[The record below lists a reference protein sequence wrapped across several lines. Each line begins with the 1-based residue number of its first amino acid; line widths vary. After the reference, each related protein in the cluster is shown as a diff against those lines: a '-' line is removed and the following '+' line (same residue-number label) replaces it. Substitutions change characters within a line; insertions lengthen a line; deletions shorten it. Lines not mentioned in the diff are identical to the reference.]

1 MVAAGIDVGKAKLS
15 VPILD
20 RGPECRYATAKP
32 GPRALHNGLVRHGVG
47 RAVSAATRSD
57 HWQLHKRLAAYRPR
71 TTSAVRTSTPI
82 QAVTSPVRR
91 ELGCQACC

>member
-1 MVAAGIDVGKAKLS
+1 MVVAGIDVGKANLGA
-15 VPILD
+15 PILD
-20 RGPECRYATAKP
+20 GGPECRFVTAKP
-32 GPRALHNGLVRHGVG
+32 GPRGLHNGLVRHGVG
-47 RAVSAATRSD
+47 RAVSPATRSD

-82 QAVTSPVRR
+82 QAVTSPIRR